1 MEKVPELIGQKIFK
15 IINLQ
20 SWD

>member
-20 SWD
+20 SWE